1 MVYRIWTAAEPFVLR
16 AELLDRESIEETRT
30 FLEAVLREN
39 RRYRRPCLLIHV
51 SSSRPVFHVEQHG
64 LIDCF
69 RDLAQSSVT
78 QIALLG
84 DTEELRLSHEYL
96 ELISQQ
102 HGLDVRSFKDEET
115 ALGWFRYE
123 RTRPERRD
131 ESERRRQRQWMR
143 YLERRRGE
151 RRFVQRRDAAAAH

>member
-1 MVYRIWTAAEPFVLR
+1 MVFRIWTAVEPFILR
-16 AELLDRESIEETRT
+16 AELLDRESTEETRS

-69 RDLAQSSVT
+69 RDLAQSGVS
-78 QIALLG
+78 QIALMG

-102 HGLDVRSFKDEET
+102 HGLDVRSFTDEQT
-115 ALGWFRYE
+115 AIGWFRYH
-123 RTRPERRD
+123 RTLPERREED
-131 ESERRRQRQWMR
+131 RRHHRQWLR

-151 RRFVQRRDAAAAH
+151 RRFVTRRLAAAH

>member
-1 MVYRIWTAAEPFVLR
+1 MTMVYRIWTAVEPFILR
-16 AELLDRESIEETRT
+16 AELLDRESTEETRS

-39 RRYRRPCLLIHV
+39 RRYRRPCLLINV

-69 RDLAQSSVT
+69 RDLAQSGVH
-78 QIALLG
+78 QIALMG

-102 HGLDVRSFKDEET
+102 HGLDVRSFNDEQT
-115 ALGWFRYE
+115 AIGWFRYE
-123 RTRPERRD
+123 RTQPERREED
-131 ESERRRQRQWMR
+131 RRQHRQWLR
-143 YLERRRGE
+143 YLERRRGD
-151 RRFVQRRDAAAAH
+151 RRFVQRRAAATH